1 MKNIH
6 PLGIDLPYSD
16 SIPIYR
22 KFQKLTLTFLLL
34 LTFSFVSAQTFVLDS
49 LKYTAIDSSNIMVEK
64 AGNCPTGELNIPNTV
79 TDPNN
84 NMQYTVRSIADTAFE
99 GCNGITSVSIPSTIS
114 SIGTIAFANCN
125 GITEITLD
133 WDSLINIS
141 PNVFYGDSLSS
152 ITLKVPAGKVSE
164 YQAANVWQ
172 DFSSIIENVEQQE
185 IVSFIIDSLK
195 YTVID
200 SSNIMVEKAGNC
212 PTGELNIPNTV
223 IDPNTNMQYT
233 VRSIADTAFA
243 LCSAITSISIG
254 DSLNNIGISAFYGC
268 TSLVTLSIPDSL
280 TSIGEGA
287 FEGCSALESVVI
299 PEFVSVIEEGAFEG
313 CSSLDSINIPN
324 SVTTIGEGAFAS
336 CSGLTS
342 VAFGDSITSIGKSA
356 FAACSS
362 LDSISIPNSV
372 TTIGDSAFAACSALT
387 TAAIGDSVSTIGNE
401 AFEGCI
407 ALESISIPNS
417 VTSIGDAA
425 FKSCSA
431 LTSAAIGDSVSNI
444 GDAAFKSC
452 SALDSISI
460 PKSVTNIGQDAFAS
474 CRALTEVSVSW
485 DTPLMITADVFS
497 EVVLSSIILKV
508 PSSTIYLYEASNV
521 WQNFNSISAVHNLV
535 ETACGGFELGDSTY
549 TSSGMYTETLSTAEN
564 NDSIVNLALT
574 ILDISVTSL
583 TDTSCNNYVFGGD
596 TLWASGNYSDTL
608 IATNGCD
615 SIVSLSVF
623 ISQSDSFFVST
634 IIEICEGETVQVGD
648 STFSEGGTFTVGFM
662 GVNCLDS
669 IIITTIIIGPKPI
682 ISNPQDLLLE
692 TAQDYVSYQW
702 LKDGNEI
709 NGATSFQYNAT
720 ENGNYQVEAINNN
733 GCVVLSEFY
742 NINSID
748 IKESALGRFMV
759 YPNPTSSNATIQVPF
774 AEEFNMEVTNVLGEI
789 VLSQKLVNTETVL
802 QISEF
807 NKGIY
812 FINLYNEKGNQTLR
826 FVKN

>member
-64 AGNCPTGELNIPNTV
+64 AGN
-79 TDPNN
+79 
-84 NMQYTVRSIADTAFE
+84 Y
-99 GCNGITSVSIPSTIS
+99 
-114 SIGTIAFANCN
+114 
-125 GITEITLD
+125 
-133 WDSLINIS
+133 
-141 PNVFYGDSLSS
+141 
-152 ITLKVPAGKVSE
+152 
-164 YQAANVWQ
+164 
-172 DFSSIIENVEQQE
+172 
-185 IVSFIIDSLK
+185 
-195 YTVID
+195 
-200 SSNIMVEKAGNC
+200 

-268 TSLVTLSIPDSL
+268 ASLVTLSIPDSL

-401 AFEGCI
+401 AFEECI

-417 VTSIGDAA
+417 ITS
-425 FKSCSA
+425 
-431 LTSAAIGDSVSNI
+431 I

-474 CRALTEVSVSW
+474 CSALTEVSVSW

-574 ILDISVTSL
+574 ILENTSSNVMLYGQCVNFNGVTYMENIDTTITLVNSV
-583 TDTSCNNYVFGGD
+583 
-596 TLWASGNYSDTL
+596 
-608 IATNGCD
+608 GCD

-623 ISQSDSFFVST
+623 ISQSDSFLVST
-634 IIEICEGETVQVGD
+634 IIEICEGETVQDGD
-648 STFSEGGTFTVGFM
+648 STFSEEGTFTQAFM

-669 IIITTIIIGPKPI
+669 IVIISIIITPKPI

-720 ENGNYQVEAINNN
+720 ENGNYQVEAINDS
-733 GCVVLSEFY
+733 GCVVLSESY

-774 AEEFNMEVTNVLGEI
+774 AEEFNMELTNVLGEI

-812 FINLYNEKGNQTLR
+812 FINLFNEKGNQTLR